1 MCSCY
6 LKSRS
11 ESPSGVGFDDF
22 AKFVHIFSSLVLTE
36 IRLSFKFISTFIRMK
51 KKIINPP
58 LKSFSDQRCRKGNF
72 SMWKIS
78 VSSSPWPTCKREKC
92 IVYLFFSW
100 TLSFC
105 LSLSTSHLKRLFA
118 IPLQNIH
125 KLKNVTVNRT

>member
-1 MCSCY
+1 M
-6 LKSRS
+6 
-11 ESPSGVGFDDF
+11 
-22 AKFVHIFSSLVLTE
+22 
-36 IRLSFKFISTFIRMK
+36 

-78 VSSSPWPTCKREKC
+78 VSSSPWPTCKQKKC

-118 IPLQNIH
+118 IPLQDIY
-125 KLKNVTVNRT
+125 KMK

>member
-1 MCSCY
+1 MSSCY

-11 ESPSGVGFDDF
+11 ESLSGVGFDDF

-36 IRLSFKFISTFIRMK
+36 LRLSFKFISTFIRM

-78 VSSSPWPTCKREKC
+78 VSSSPWPTCKRENPLNVN
-92 IVYLFFSW
+92 VYL
-100 TLSFC
+100 SFWEPC
-105 LSLSTSHLKRLFA
+105 HFA
-118 IPLQNIH
+118 CPSAHPI
-125 KLKNVTVNRT
+125 